1 MAVGD
6 DGVTITRLSPTGVD
20 DAQAVQRGLRD
31 RLRDSVRSWQGVAIV
46 SGLLVAS
53 GIGTLGVAA
62 PSLLAQNPPLPVMFV
77 GDDRAFAAIESY
89 LSSHLDDYV
98 FTTATVEEAEDAVEH
113 GQAAAAV
120 ILDPD
125 YLGELVYAGAW
136 SQDVRERL
144 SPLENVVEVWVE
156 RAQSEVSASAAI
168 LLNSEAAEDAI
179 NRYENLRA
187 RGVPHEEALQQVL
200 DSQPIVAVTPNGTPG
215 IDVTTNPDTP
225 QTVTWSVTQVTQV
238 GGAQSSVAESYLGGL
253 TTTDLLPVADT
264 DPASD
269 AAPRLSLVAG
279 LAGCLAGLALAVF
292 ASRRAWNTRQSL
304 SALAAASVVTGLT
317 GGLVLE
323 RVLGIG
329 EGFAFDSAGAVALA
343 TLGAGM
349 LVLGANAVGGAVGRW
364 IAATVIVFGAAAGAS
379 GTFAALDVEGLGT
392 LLPSSALTHLVH
404 QSAYFPSISVV
415 SDWIVLLVWAAL
427 GALMVVIGRR
437 LTGAVPSV
445 TTSFEAPR
453 YRAGRSSGSLHA
465 N

>member
-6 DGVTITRLSPTGVD
+6 DGVTITRLSPSED
-20 DAQAVQRGLRD
+20 EDAPVAQRGLRE

-46 SGLLVAS
+46 AGLLVAS

-77 GDDRAFAAIESY
+77 GDDRAFDAIESY
-89 LSSHLDDYV
+89 LGSHQGDYV
-98 FTTATVEEAEDAVEH
+98 FTMATVEEAEDAVEH

-156 RAQSEVSASAAI
+156 RAQTDVSVSAAI

-179 NRYENLRA
+179 NRYEGLRA

-200 DSQPIVAVTPNGTPG
+200 DSQPIVAVTPTGTTG
-215 IDVTTNPDTP
+215 IDVSADPTDP
-225 QTVTWSVTQVTQV
+225 QPSRWSITQVTP
-238 GGAQSSVAESYLGGL
+238 GGQAQSSVAESYLGGL
-253 TTTDLLPVADT
+253 TTTDVLPVADT

-292 ASRRAWNTRQSL
+292 AGRRRWTTRQSL
-304 SALAAASVVTGLT
+304 GALAAAGIVTGLT

-343 TLGAGM
+343 TFGAGM

-404 QSAYFPSISVV
+404 QSAYYPSISAM

-437 LTGAVPSV
+437 LTGGVPTV

-453 YRAGRSSGSLHA
+453 YRDGG
-465 N
+465 